1 MIISLGQVRKEKQLN
16 LTENSIIDTILS
28 FKIMQ
33 AKDKGIIIHHSIFFA
48 QSNMIATD
56 IALILANALDNA
68 IEATEKIS
76 DNAQKVINLSIL
88 NRGNHLKIEVTN
100 PISKPIDIRNNNIY
114 STKQNKDEHGFGLR
128 NIQSLARK
136 NNGEMF
142 VSCTDSKFKLVVI
155 LR

>member
-1 MIISLGQVRKEKQLN
+1 
-16 LTENSIIDTILS
+16 
-28 FKIMQ
+28 
-33 AKDKGIIIHHSIFFA
+33 
-48 QSNMIATD
+48 MIATD

-142 VSCTDSKFKLVVI
+142 VSCTDTKFKLVVI